1 MIASTQRVRCAVLNS
16 CRYLRRTAF
25 ESGVN
30 HAPKSREDIVGE
42 SGLAGATAPS
52 GACWEFSERPLA
64 SRVETRDTKL
74 ATKFFFRDEPIVNI
88 LALSTAALQIKFVGA
103 GLNLLFRR
111 AWFLSP

>member
-16 CRYLRRTAF
+16 CRYLRLTAF

-64 SRVETRDTKL
+64 SRVEIRDTKL
-74 ATKFFFRDEPIVNI
+74 ATKFWV
-88 LALSTAALQIKFVGA
+88 LSFTTQAINKSSAALLGM
-103 GLNLLFRR
+103 RR
-111 AWFLSP
+111 SEEHTSELQSPVHLVCR